1 MIGNEFLTEVCQKD
15 LSTDIEKINKMLDE
29 DNIFVVIDIETTGLS
44 SDARIFKLEAAKIKD
59 GKEIERFNTLV
70 NPHTRLTTKIEEL
83 TGISNDALKDA
94 PDIEKILPDFFDFI
108 GDHLLVLQHPKYIL
122 GFLEKE
128 MKNTDRNI
136 LNSFVD
142 IRELS
147 VLKNPDFRYG
157 PHSKLKTLLP
167 SDFDFNDY
175 IRMVYEIFFKLLR
188 DENSNLCV
196 TNAPREEPTTEA

>member
-15 LSTDIEKINKMLDE
+15 LSTDIEEINKRLDE
-29 DNIFVVIDIETTGLS
+29 DNVFVVIDIETTNLS
-44 SDARIFKLEAAKIKD
+44 KDARIFKLEAAKIKD

-108 GDHLLVLQHPKYIL
+108 GDHLLVLQHPTYIL

-136 LNSFVD
+136 LNPFVD

-147 VLKNPDFRYG
+147 VLKNPDFRY
-157 PHSKLKTLLP
+157 HIW
-167 SDFDFNDY
+167 D
-175 IRMVYEIFFKLLR
+175 R
-188 DENSNLCV
+188 
-196 TNAPREEPTTEA
+196 A